1 MSNATPYEL
10 DGITSEVKAIA
21 TKLDKQLDS
30 NDVPDWG
37 TALLAMTAM
46 ILSFCIVI
54 MVMLVLF
61 APFIATALRY
71 KNESTQHLLTES
83 SAQERPSIK
92 VELAP
97 KHKQRAAPPKED
109 LDDMDI

>member
-1 MSNATPYEL
+1 MSNATTNEL
-10 DGITSEVKAIA
+10 YLITSKVKAIA
-21 TKLDKQLDS
+21 TKLDS

-54 MVMLVLF
+54 TIVMVLF
-61 APFIATALRY
+61 APFVAAALRW

-83 SAQERPSIK
+83 VSQERSSVK
-92 VELAP
+92 VALAP
-97 KHKQRAAPPKED
+97 KNKQRSAPSKED